1 MVDWVGI
8 FAYNCTVED
17 IAKGGLLEWIIKFRS
32 AIFPFVFCLV
42 LEKNKEE
49 NVVGKTK
56 IHLLLL
62 TGFVL

>member
-1 MVDWVGI
+1 MVDLGWDFCLQLHGGGHCQGWVVGVD
-8 FAYNCTVED
+8 N
-17 IAKGGLLEWIIKFRS
+17 KFRF